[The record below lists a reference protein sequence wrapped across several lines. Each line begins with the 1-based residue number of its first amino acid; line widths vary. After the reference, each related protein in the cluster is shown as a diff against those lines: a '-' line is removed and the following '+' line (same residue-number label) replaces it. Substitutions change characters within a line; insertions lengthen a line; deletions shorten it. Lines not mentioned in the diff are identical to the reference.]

1 MATPDDFQVNAGDY
15 ILVWADADEDGFFD
29 GELLDGRR
37 GLVPSNF
44 VERLEH
50 DDLVDF
56 HQQVVL
62 GLGDC
67 DDSVCTSVPLD
78 LDVLSVCGDEVD
90 MRPQPVPAKRS
101 SKSLVAT
108 GGNGCREEPEDFPVH
123 KAQLLPQYASCTGA
137 VG

>member
-1 MATPDDFQVNAGDY
+1 MVRIQQVHLQSHQQQVLGHRMVHQWVQDQQV
-15 ILVWADADEDGFFD
+15 LV
-29 GELLDGRR
+29 
-37 GLVPSNF
+37 
-44 VERLEH
+44 
-50 DDLVDF
+50 

-137 VG
+137 VGENRLICTIKGQGAR